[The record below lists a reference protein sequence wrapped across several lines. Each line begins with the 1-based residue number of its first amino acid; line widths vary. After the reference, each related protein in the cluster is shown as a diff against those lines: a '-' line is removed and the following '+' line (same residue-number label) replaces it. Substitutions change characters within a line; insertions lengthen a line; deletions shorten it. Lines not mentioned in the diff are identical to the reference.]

1 MRIFI
6 EGVYMPALT
15 SSVVEFL
22 ACTFLARKA
31 NALHLAALS
40 LIVLPLSL
48 PAPAAVAQQNF
59 VLKAA
64 CIGGAAN
71 TVTEV
76 AAAADGTISHRRYYN
91 SGLGGREWQVLGRDP
106 KRVKGWLNRVDATKQ
121 RRATVPTTVDRNP
134 CRAGSSRP
142 CHILRRKGKTDYYAC
157 ASPAVLEEMMD
168 FNESTNAP
176 RADGAFD
183 VMEQWDKAFAA
194 SDIGAIVKL
203 FAPDA
208 LLMADDTRTV
218 IHGPDAIRKYFEDMF
233 RAQKPRM
240 LGPTLENRILSEDAV
255 VFAQYSAWTNAP
267 EGQTFPDRITFVVA
281 KSDAGWRIVHLHSS
295 ATPK

>member
-1 MRIFI
+1 MR
-6 EGVYMPALT
+6 ALT
-15 SSVVEFL
+15 SPAVEFL
-22 ACTFLARKA
+22 ARRFLTRRFLARKG
-31 NALHLAALS
+31 NTLRLAALG

-48 PAPAAVAQQNF
+48 PAPTAMAQQNF

-64 CIGGAAN
+64 CIGGAFN

-76 AAAADGTISHRRYYN
+76 AAAADGTISQRRYYN

-142 CHILRRKGKTDYYAC
+142 CHIVRRKGRTDYYAC

-194 SDIGAIVKL
+194 ADVGAIMKL

-208 LLMADDTRTV
+208 LLMADDTKTV
-218 IHGPDAIRKYFEDMF
+218 ISGPEAIRKYFEDAF
-233 RAQKPRM
+233 RGQKPRT
-240 LGPTLENRILSEDAV
+240 LGPTQENRILSEDVV
-255 VFAQYSAWTNAP
+255 VFAQYSAWTDAP

-281 KSDAGWRIVHLHSS
+281 KSEAGWRIVHLHRS

>member
-1 MRIFI
+1 
-6 EGVYMPALT
+6 MPALT
-15 SSVVEFL
+15 SPAVESLACKFL
-22 ACTFLARKA
+22 ACRRNTLR
-31 NALHLAALS
+31 LAALC

-48 PAPAAVAQQNF
+48 PAPAAMAQQNF
-59 VLKAA
+59 ILKAA
-64 CIGGAAN
+64 CIGGAMN
-71 TVTEV
+71 TATEV
-76 AAAADGTISHRRYYN
+76 AAAADGTISRRSYYN

-121 RRATVPTTVDRNP
+121 RPATVPTTVDRNP
-134 CRAGSSRP
+134 CRVGSSRP
-142 CHILRRKGKTDYYAC
+142 CHIVRRKGKTDYYAC
-157 ASPAVLEEMMD
+157 VPAVLEQMMD

-183 VMEQWDKAFAA
+183 VMKQWDKAFAA
-194 SDIGAIVKL
+194 ADIGAIVKL

-208 LLMADDTRTV
+208 LLMADDTKTV
-218 IHGPDAIRKYFEDMF
+218 VHGPDAIRKHFEDLF
-233 RAQKPRM
+233 RAQKLRT

-255 VFAQYSAWTNAP
+255 VFAQYNAWTNAP

-281 KSDAGWRIVHLHSS
+281 KSDAGWRIVHLHRS